1 MNDGFLG
8 TAAPRYADLVLL
20 LEIVMGVGLLIG
32 AVLARLQRFRLHA
45 WCQSVIVL
53 LNLIVIVLVMIPS
66 FRDHVIPKIPAKLGK
81 AYYAVATA
89 HAALGSVAEIGGLY
103 ILLSAGTKIL
113 PQKLR
118 ITEYKLWM
126 RSVLALWWL
135 VLLLG
140 LATYTRW
147 YVRIC
152 FGNDARPLARLK
164 IRGAAAQ
171 GSGVPRRRL
180 VATNLCPASPPAVS
194 PTHPDS
200 SSDCPEPLPVQF
212 SFPWPR
218 L

>member
-1 MNDGFLG
+1 M
-8 TAAPRYADLVLL
+8 VLL

-32 AVLARLQRFRLHA
+32 AVLARTQRFRLHA

-53 LNLIVIVLVMIPS
+53 LNLVVIVLVMVPS
-66 FRDHVIPKIPAKLGK
+66 FHEQVIPKIPVKLGK
-81 AYYAVATA
+81 AYYALATA

-126 RSVLALWWL
+126 RTVLALWWL

-147 YVRIC
+147 YVPHLFR
-152 FGNDARPLARLK
+152 K
-164 IRGAAAQ
+164 
-171 GSGVPRRRL
+171 
-180 VATNLCPASPPAVS
+180 
-194 PTHPDS
+194 
-200 SSDCPEPLPVQF
+200 
-212 SFPWPR
+212 
-218 L
+218 